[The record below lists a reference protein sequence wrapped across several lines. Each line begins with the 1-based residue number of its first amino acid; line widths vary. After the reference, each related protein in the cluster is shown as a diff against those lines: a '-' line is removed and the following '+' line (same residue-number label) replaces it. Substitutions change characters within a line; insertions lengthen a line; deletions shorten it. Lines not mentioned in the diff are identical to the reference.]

1 MSEPSILD
9 TYLDN
14 IPFGSRISSSDILE
28 NFDFLD
34 DWEERYRFIMDL
46 GKELP
51 GMPVIYQSDD
61 NKVVGC
67 QSQVWVVSRLSSG
80 QYQFGLE
87 SDAIIVRGL
96 ICIVLSALN
105 YKNREE
111 ILNFNMDNY
120 FSKMDLA
127 SHLSMQRGNGLR
139 AMVKRIQNMV

>member
-1 MSEPSILD
+1 MPEVSTLD
-9 TYLDN
+9 SYLDK
-14 IPFGSRISSSDILE
+14 IPFGARITSSDILE

-34 DWEERYRFIMDL
+34 DWEARYRFIIDL

-51 GMPVIYQSDD
+51 EMPARYQSKN
-61 NKVVGC
+61 NKVAGC
-67 QSQVWVVSRLSSG
+67 QSQVWIVSRLSSG

-105 YKNREE
+105 YKTREE
-111 ILNFNMDNY
+111 ILSFSMHDY

-127 SHLSMQRGNGLR
+127 SHLSMQRGNGLQ
-139 AMVKRIQNMV
+139 AMVKRIQDMV